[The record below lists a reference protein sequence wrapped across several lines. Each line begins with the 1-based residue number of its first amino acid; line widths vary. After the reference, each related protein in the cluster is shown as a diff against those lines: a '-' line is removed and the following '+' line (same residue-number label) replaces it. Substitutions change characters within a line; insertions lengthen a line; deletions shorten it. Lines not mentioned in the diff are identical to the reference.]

1 MQRKSSSAKSSQH
14 SAAPNFRESG
24 MSATSV
30 LLPFKARRKGRDR
43 RSAGPGCHGR
53 KSHAEQM
60 MSALPRIATDA
71 RIFQIGSLVP
81 QGDIQSSIRLFR
93 RRGAS
98 AHQPRRAAALRK
110 RLSTNAEAS
119 PTSATGASM
128 AGAAGQP
135 KDSTQRASTAGP
147 AN

>member
-1 MQRKSSSAKSSQH
+1 MFTREPRLQLEKFAINGAKRLLQH
-14 SAAPNFRESG
+14 N
-24 MSATSV
+24 
-30 LLPFKARRKGRDR
+30 L
-43 RSAGPGCHGR
+43 
-53 KSHAEQM
+53 
-60 MSALPRIATDA
+60 
-71 RIFQIGSLVP
+71 P

-119 PTSATGASM
+119 PTSATGARM

-135 KDSTQRASTAGP
+135 KDSTQRPSTAGP